1 MRAMPS
7 TQAPNPSGSLV
18 DEIYE
23 KRQRAL
29 ADAIKVRRKRV
40 RANILFGV
48 VIFAVLIV
56 AGLTVKY
63 FVEQHRLTVGVEQ
76 APSRI
81 AVSTP
86 ASLDAA
92 IARLEQN
99 LEIESSHGPTLGLL
113 AAVKTHQVALGLA
126 DLAEA
131 QSAIEAA
138 EEAGLPEA
146 PLYTGMLAALE
157 GDFDRARRAHDAVDP
172 NVAGVVLRNDAAWLE
187 GLVAVGQP
195 YDKALGD
202 EARARLEAALALDPT
217 WVPNRRLLGELL
229 AREGKVDA
237 ALTLVETNREHAP
250 DHLGLSVD
258 EAVYHALKAEQ
269 LDGVTQ
275 LARQLLARE
284 DTPPPD
290 RARAGLALGIS
301 ELHQGDYDDGVKTLR
316 EAWAALPRWDNQSRM
331 LIIEALLSAGRLEA
345 ARELRDEQPLGSQAD
360 ALFDAWTSLM
370 EARGPEALKTLG
382 ALPQEL
388 PRVAHLTALGLVEEG
403 RDDEAVRWVTY
414 AQKTLPYRPDL
425 DIAAARLKGR
435 VGDGEGLARLQALS
449 AAHPYAFRVWTGLG
463 EALVAAPNPDEKR
476 RERTIEVLERA
487 VKRESAPAKA
497 SYLLAERQ
505 AELAA
510 ETPKIASDALEAYA
524 RATKLAPHSTLYKAK
539 YGAYLGELGRA
550 AQAKESLLDAMDDA
564 SLGPEPLIV
573 LVRVVVVDAY
583 RRQAP
588 VPEMAS
594 AWLEEAAARGGD
606 PWELELEWARFELAR
621 GTPTSLEQAVARATR
636 LLEHAPRNIDGRAIL
651 AEALAKQREFSAAR
665 DTLRRGIARTLKK
678 LDGPLYVAWAKVE
691 LADRNKRRA
700 ASLAYKGWR
709 KMVREPRPAV
719 ELLATAPFVAGLWT
733 DLGQPRAAGTVG
745 RGLVARAPFSSE
757 AWVLHGQVQLKDDAV
772 GPGCEAADK
781 AVELDEDYAP
791 GWALR
796 ADCLLKLRKRDE
808 ARESLKTAVEKAK
821 GTPAAALYKRRLK
834 RL

>member
-1 MRAMPS
+1 MPS
-7 TQAPNPSGSLV
+7 TQAPNPTGSLV

-23 KRQRAL
+23 KRQRAF
-29 ADAIKVRRKRV
+29 AEVARIRRKRR
-40 RANILFGV
+40 RANLLFGV
-48 VIFAVLIV
+48 IVFAVLIV

-63 FVEQHRLTVGVEQ
+63 FVEQHRLTLGVEQ

-81 AVSTP
+81 AESTP
-86 ASLDAA
+86 RSLEAA
-92 IARLEQN
+92 ISELEKN
-99 LEIESSHGPTLGLL
+99 LAIEAGHGPTLSLL
-113 AAVKTHQVALGLA
+113 AAVRTHQVALGLV
-126 DLAEA
+126 DVAEA
-131 QSAIEAA
+131 EAAIEAA
-138 EEAGLPEA
+138 EGAGLSEA
-146 PLYTGMLAALE
+146 SLYAGMLAALA
-157 GDFDRARRAHDAVDP
+157 GDFDRARRAHDAVD
-172 NVAGVVLRNDAAWLE
+172 VDAVGIVLRNDAAWLE

-195 YDKALGD
+195 YDKAFGD
-202 EARARLEAALALDPT
+202 EAQARLEAALETDPQ

-237 ALTLVETNREHAP
+237 ALLLVNENREYAP

-275 LARQLLARE
+275 LARQLIERE

-290 RARAGLALGIS
+290 RARAGLALGIT
-301 ELHQGDYDDGVKTLR
+301 ELHQGDYDDGVKTLTQ
-316 EAWAALPRWDNQSRM
+316 AWESLPRWDNQSRM
-331 LIIEALLSAGRLEA
+331 LIIEALLSAGRLDA
-345 ARELRDEQPLGSQAD
+345 ARELREEQPLGSQAD
-360 ALFDAWTSLM
+360 ALFDAWTALM
-370 EARGPEALKTLG
+370 EGRGPQALEDLG
-382 ALPQEL
+382 ALPQDL
-388 PRVAHLTALGLVEEG
+388 PRVAHLTALGLVEES
-403 RDDEAVRWVTY
+403 RDDEAVRWVAY

-435 VGDGEGLARLQALS
+435 VGDGEGLARLEALS

-463 EALVAAPNPDEKR
+463 EALVAAPNPDDDR
-476 RERTIEVLERA
+476 RKKTLKVLERA
-487 VKRESAPAKA
+487 VERESAPAKA
-497 SYLLAERQ
+497 SYLLAERR

-524 RATKLAPHSTLYKAK
+524 RATKLAPHSTLYKAR

-550 AQAKESLLDAMDDA
+550 SQAKESLLDTMDDA

-588 VPEMAS
+588 VPEIAS

-606 PWELELEWARFELAR
+606 PWALELEWARFELAR
-621 GTPTSLEQAVARATR
+621 GTPKSLEQAVVRASR
-636 LLEHAPRNIDGRAIL
+636 LLEHEPRNIDGRAIL

-665 DTLRRGIARTLKK
+665 ETLRRGIARTLKR

-772 GPGCEAADK
+772 GPGCEAADT
-781 AVELDEDYAP
+781 ALELDEDYAP

-796 ADCLLKLRKRDE
+796 ADCLLKLRKRDD
-808 ARESLKTAVEKAK
+808 AKKSLKTAVQKAE
-821 GTPAAALYKRRLK
+821 GTPAAAVYKRRLK